1 MANYL
6 NMDRKQQVFGL
17 LQLGWSYRRIER
29 ETGVRRET
37 ISRYHQEWLSKAAK
51 VPTGSALTSVSLEAK
66 AAKVPIAKESAS
78 SAAPHADVIKQKLSE
93 GFSYQRIWQ
102 DLVEEYGFSGSYD
115 AVRRLGKKLKKKHP
129 ELVDVLHSA
138 PGEEAQVDFFAGP
151 LTLNEATGKWYHP
164 WIFVMTLSHSRH
176 AYQEAVL
183 SQTVL
188 AFIRCH
194 ENAFRFFGGVPRVI
208 KLDNLKA
215 GVAKACLYDPEV
227 NAVYS
232 AFAEHW
238 GFCPVPCYPGKAEEK
253 GKVERNGDYVK
264 DNALKGRRF
273 SSLAEAN
280 RHLVHWN
287 RTIAGLRIHGT
298 TRRQVVT
305 HFLEVE
311 RDALAPLAPCPF
323 EYFNCAFRKVHMD
336 GHIQLNN
343 AYYSVPP
350 RLLTET
356 VEVRYTERLLKVYFG
371 TNLEAVHQI
380 KEPGWWSTTPEHRP
394 AHKPAKAE
402 AYEINLLARAE
413 RIGSAAAAWARGAIE
428 VRGPRSYR
436 LIQGMLSLTRN
447 CRKESVE
454 WACELAQAKGIYQYK
469 SLKRLAEQAQ
479 DRERRPEL
487 LQSHEIIRPLAEIGK
502 EMDTIECRT

>member
-6 NMDRKQQVFGL
+6 NMSQKQQIYGL

-29 ETGVRRET
+29 ETKVRRET
-37 ISRYHQEWLSKAAK
+37 VARYHQAWLAKADK
-51 VPTGSALTSVSLEAK
+51 VPTGSELTSVSLEAE
-66 AAKVPIAKESAS
+66 AAKVPIVRQSAS
-78 SAAPHADVIKQKLSE
+78 SAAQYAEVIKHKMEE
-93 GFSYQRIWQ
+93 GLSYQRIWQ
-102 DLVEEYGFSGSYD
+102 DLVEEYGFSGGYD
-115 AVRRLGKKLKKKHP
+115 AVRRLGQKLKKKHP

-138 PGEEAQVDFFAGP
+138 PGEEAQVDFFTGP

-176 AYQEAVL
+176 AYEEAVS
-183 SQTVL
+183 SQSVL
-188 AFIRCH
+188 AFIRAH

-215 GVAKACLYDPEV
+215 GVAKACLYDPEINV
-227 NAVYS
+227 VYS
-232 AFAEHW
+232 AFARHW
-238 GFCPVPCYPGKAEEK
+238 GFCPVPCFPGKAEEK

-273 SSLAEAN
+273 NSLADAN
-280 RHLVHWN
+280 GFLAHWN

-298 TRRQVVT
+298 TRRQVIT
-305 HFLEVE
+305 HFTEVE
-311 RDALAPLAPCPF
+311 KDALAPLALGPF

-343 AYYSVPP
+343 AYYSVPA

-371 TNLEAVHQI
+371 TNLEAVHKI

-394 AHKPAKAE
+394 AHKPARAE

-413 RIGSAAAAWARGAIE
+413 RIGPGAAAWARSVIE
-428 VRGPRSYR
+428 TRGPRSYR
-436 LIQGMLSLTRN
+436 LIQGMLSLTRHH
-447 CRKESVE
+447 RKESVE
-454 WACELAQAKGIYQYK
+454 WACKLAVNNGVYHYK
-469 SLKRLAEQAQ
+469 SLKKLAEQAQ
-479 DRERRPEL
+479 DRERQPEL
-487 LQSHEIIRPLAEIGK
+487 LQVHEIIRPLADIGK
-502 EMDTIECRT
+502 EMDTIECRA